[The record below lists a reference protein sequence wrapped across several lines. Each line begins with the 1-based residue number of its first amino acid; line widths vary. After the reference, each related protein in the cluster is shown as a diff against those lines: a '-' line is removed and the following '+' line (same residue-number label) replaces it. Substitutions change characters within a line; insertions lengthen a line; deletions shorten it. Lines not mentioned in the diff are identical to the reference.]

1 MHNQFQNIMKL
12 GPISKVMGMLPG
24 MSPDMVKMMD
34 GEGGTNHIKKM
45 MTIFDSMTDEGIL
58 KTF

>member
-1 MHNQFQNIMKL
+1 MKL